1 MVHPSPLRS
10 LAGTRAVLRPWFA
23 LALLIA
29 LAVVAHAA
37 PAPPAAPEARK
48 ALVVEGDDHLFM
60 VSAPKGWVL
69 DDTSGMGSRIRC
81 VFYPKGQR
89 WATAP
94 TVMYV
99 NPLHGFAARERKF
112 STLISDDIR
121 AFLKRAPKGRVV
133 DGGTLP
139 TTTPGKEAVVRYFS
153 EDGGPPREAVAYVP
167 EKKLVML
174 IVLSSQTAQ
183 GFQDALPAYRDLVS
197 TYAWVGTNR
206 EFGR

>member
-10 LAGTRAVLRPWFA
+10 FVGTRAVLRPWFA

-37 PAPPAAPEARK
+37 PAPTAAPEARK

-112 STLISDDIR
+112 SMLKIGR
-121 AFLKRAPKGRVV
+121 AHV
-133 DGGTLP
+133 
-139 TTTPGKEAVVRYFS
+139 
-153 EDGGPPREAVAYVP
+153 
-167 EKKLVML
+167 
-174 IVLSSQTAQ
+174 
-183 GFQDALPAYRDLVS
+183 
-197 TYAWVGTNR
+197 
-206 EFGR
+206 

>member
-10 LAGTRAVLRPWFA
+10 LAGTRVVLRPWFA

-81 VFYPKGQR
+81 VFYPKGQA

-99 NPLHGFAARERKF
+99 NPLHGYTAKVRTVSA
-112 STLISDDIR
+112 LINEDVR
-121 AFLKRAPKGRVV
+121 QFMKRAPQGRVT
-133 DGGTLP
+133 DAGRFATAA
-139 TTTPGKEAVVRYFS
+139 TGKEALLRYFS

-167 EKKLVML
+167 EKDLVML
-174 IVLSSQTAQ
+174 IVLSSKTAQ